1 MLNFHQDH
9 KNLVY
14 VSLSVFLLLS
24 ILIAVWPAY
33 QLQDTQPLPDMP
45 EPTEQ
50 ERSGLHIYVT
60 ENCVSCHTQQ
70 VRSIE
75 MDKTWGDRPSI
86 ASDYYYSK
94 KRPDIWRQSPSL
106 LGSERTGPD
115 LTNVGRRQSSSEWH
129 LLHLYNPRIVVKE
142 SIMPGYPWLFEE
154 KPEDRVLKTDV
165 VVPVP
170 ESYLKNKTVKIV
182 ASSRALDLV
191 AYLQSLQQAPLP
203 GENQLPFIP
212 ALTRNSRSTSEQNTG
227 TDGGGATLPN
237 GEALYMSTCA
247 ACHQNDGT
255 GLSGAFPP
263 LAGSPIVND
272 PDPELLIKI
281 ILQGYDARP
290 EYAMMVGFADLLT
303 DAEIAAI
310 ANHERSSWGNTGAP
324 VTAEDVSQIRA
335 FVNQLN

>member
-33 QLQDTQPLPDMP
+33 QLQDTQPLPAMS

-50 ERSGLHIYVT
+50 ERSGLSIYVA
-60 ENCVSCHTQQ
+60 ENCVGCHTQQ

-86 ASDYYYSK
+86 ASDYFYSK
-94 KRPDIWRQSPSL
+94 KRPDLWRQSPSL

-115 LTNVGRRQSSSEWH
+115 LTNVGRRQPSMEWH

-142 SIMPGYPWLFEE
+142 SIMPGYPWLFVE

-170 ESYLKNKTVKIV
+170 EKFLKNKGSKII
-182 ASSRALDLV
+182 ASARALDLV
-191 AYLQSLQQAPLP
+191 AYLQSLEQSPLP
-203 GENQLPFIP
+203 GENELPFIP
-212 ALTRNSRSTSEQNTG
+212 ALTRSSRSASGQNT
-227 TDGGGATLPN
+227 DEGGTLPD
-237 GEALYMSTCA
+237 GAALYMSTCA
-247 ACHQNDGT
+247 ACHQTDGS
-255 GLSGAFPP
+255 GLAGAFPP

-272 PDPELLIKI
+272 PDPELLVRI

-290 EYAMMVGFADLLT
+290 EYAVMVGFAEMLT
-303 DAEIAAI
+303 DEEIAAI

-324 VTAEDVSQIRA
+324 ITAEDVSQIRA
-335 FVNQLN
+335 FVNQMN